1 MMRALEN
8 VLTSAL
14 DRKPKRLSFNTTY
27 SHKNIKDWLQS
38 ILPEWDIITPDA
50 EQTSSLTESNATVL
64 KLPPFSEGPCSLSE
78 WPASGDCRDSVK
90 QWLEDQH
97 HEDPEDLI
105 DGACEPLALYLSHY
119 FIRAFGTSVE
129 DAIQGGKRLLD
140 IGYLHNVYHEAKRN
154 LEELSPRLAAREIFG
169 EYIKQKDPS
178 PSLWPNVKNDDAS
191 FKKFLFGHDL
201 AKQQIIKAS
210 KTNECDQICIPL
222 YVLCYL
228 FDTDELSNAQ
238 IKTIK
243 EETAQYSLHAIG
255 LYIHIGLKAIIIA
268 DPNGALRPGFNM
280 EFLSMPLTKL
290 RSKPTTSVS
299 RYDRDE
305 LNHTSS
311 KRARID

>member
-1 MMRALEN
+1 MRALEN

-14 DRKPKRLSFNTTY
+14 ERKRKRLSFNTTY

-50 EQTSSLTESNATVL
+50 EKTSSLSESNATVL
-64 KLPPFSEGPCSLSE
+64 KLPPVSEGPCGLSD

-97 HEDPEDLI
+97 YEDPEDLI

-119 FIRAFGTSVE
+119 FITAFGSSAE
-129 DAIQGGKRLLD
+129 DGIQRGKRVLD
-140 IGYLHNVYHEAKRN
+140 ISYLRNVYHEAKRN
-154 LEELSPRLAAREIFG
+154 LEELCPRLAAREIFG

-178 PSLWPNVKNDDAS
+178 PSLWPDVYNEDAS
-191 FKKFLFGHDL
+191 LKKFLFGHDL

-210 KTNECDQICIPL
+210 KTIKFDQICIPL

-228 FDTDELSNAQ
+228 FDTNELTNAQ
-238 IKTIK
+238 IKATK

-255 LYIHIGLKAIIIA
+255 LYIHITLKTIIIA

-290 RSKPTTSVS
+290 KSKPTSCVS

-305 LNHTSS
+305 YNRTSS